1 MSDTLP
7 AAAAAAE
14 GEWSLTAD
22 EFDELAGER
31 MASPMSVR
39 DVLLRIAA
47 LEERRAQL
55 EALKRSIIDR
65 YDHSIIQLDRQIQRF
80 RQSVEAWIIDVN
92 EGRSVSFPDVGT
104 AYLQTVAEKV
114 EVADRDAF
122 EEWARG
128 REILKQ
134 VVDVTRAKGEALS
147 LLKTTGE
154 IPPGAEYVPERK
166 ALRIRRAVM

>member
-1 MSDTLP
+1 MSDNLP

-14 GEWSLTAD
+14 REWSLTAD
-22 EFDELAGER
+22 ELDELIGER
-31 MASPMSVR
+31 MASPMRVR

-65 YDHSIIQLDRQIQRF
+65 YDHSITQLDRQIQRF
-80 RQSVEAWIIDVN
+80 RQSVEAWILQAN

-114 EVADRDAF
+114 EVADREAF
-122 EEWARG
+122 ERWAQSRRIL
-128 REILKQ
+128 RE
-134 VVDVTRAKGEALS
+134 VVDLPRAKEEALR
-147 LLKTTGE
+147 LLKATGE
-154 IPPGAEYVPERK
+154 IAPGAEYVPERK
-166 ALRIRRAVM
+166 ALRIRKVAL